1 MEAPY
6 TKEELISMTVKEILA
21 LPKKCPRLHP
31 YCLIGL
37 HIDDARNRM
46 KEWCKTM
53 GIKAVLLTSGQGC
66 LGDINTSYYYYEL
79 DEKDIMTDVRD
90 FFDEY

>member
-6 TKEELISMTVKEILA
+6 TKEEFTTMSVKELLS
-21 LPKKCPRLHP
+21 LPKKCTRLHP

-46 KEWCKTM
+46 KEWCKNI
-53 GIKAVLLTSGQGC
+53 GNRAVMLTSGQIC
-66 LGDINTSYYYYEL
+66 LMDIDTNYYYCEL
-79 DEKDIMTDVRD
+79 NENSIMTDVRNA
-90 FFDEY
+90 FD

>member
-6 TKEELISMTVKEILA
+6 TKEELRAMTDQQILA

-37 HIDDARNRM
+37 HIDEARKRM
-46 KEWCKTM
+46 EEWSKKYR
-53 GIKAVLLTSGQGC
+53 I
-66 LGDINTSYYYYEL
+66 
-79 DEKDIMTDVRD
+79 
-90 FFDEY
+90 